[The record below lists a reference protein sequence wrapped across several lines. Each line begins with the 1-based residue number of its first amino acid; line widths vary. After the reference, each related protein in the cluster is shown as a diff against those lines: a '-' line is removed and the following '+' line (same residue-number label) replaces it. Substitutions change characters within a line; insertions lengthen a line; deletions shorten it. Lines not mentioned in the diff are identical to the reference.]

1 VDLTIRSAEVA
12 ELGAGVG
19 AGVEV
24 GVGEGRARRRWDI
37 FLQLNFCIPA
47 LVLLILVVA
56 AIFAPRLAPY
66 DPLQTSLTE
75 RLSPPIFAGGTTAH
89 VLGTDKLGRDVLSRI
104 IFGARVS
111 LSVSLLVI
119 LVTASIGTT
128 LGILGGYLG
137 GFTDSLLM
145 RITDVSLAFPGILI
159 ALLLAVILG
168 PSFTTVV
175 LAISLLG
182 WAPYARLI
190 RGEVLKLRHAD
201 FVLQARIM
209 GCSPPRIMLTHIF
222 PNVVNPLLI
231 LATLS
236 VGVVIL
242 VESALSYLGAGIPSP
257 IATWGSM
264 VSDGRGLIDIAWWI
278 SFFPGLA
285 IGLVVLSANFIG
297 DWLRDRLDPRLRQI

>member
-1 VDLTIRSAEVA
+1 VDIAVGRPELVLESAE
-12 ELGAGVG
+12 
-19 AGVEV
+19 
-24 GVGEGRARRRWDI
+24 GRPERRWDI

-47 LVLLILVVA
+47 AVLLLMIVA
-56 AIFAPRLAPY
+56 AILAPKLAPY
-66 DPLQTSLTE
+66 DPLQTSLSQ
-75 RLSPPIFAGGTTAH
+75 RLDPPVFAGGNGAH
-89 VLGTDKLGRDVLSRI
+89 LLGTDKLGRDVLSRI

-119 LVTASIGTT
+119 IITSTIGTT

-137 GFTDSLLM
+137 GVVDSLLM
-145 RITDVSLAFPGILI
+145 RVTDISLAIPGIVI
-159 ALLLAVILG
+159 ALLLAVTMG

-190 RGEVLKLRHAD
+190 RGEVLKLRNAD
-201 FVLQARIM
+201 FVSQARII
-209 GCSPPRIMLTHIF
+209 GCSPLRIMVTHIF

-236 VGVVIL
+236 VGLVIL
-242 VESALSYLGAGIPSP
+242 VESALSYLGAGIPP
-257 IATWGSM
+257 PTATWGSM
-264 VSDGRGLIDIAWWI
+264 VSDGRGLIDTAWWI
-278 SFFPGLA
+278 SFFPGVA
-285 IGLVVLSANFIG
+285 IGMVVLSGNFLG